1 MDLALSAPKAVNLGR
16 DTQAGAPGCCR
27 ASLGPLGVLR
37 KRLVAGLLRRRG
49 RGGGEV
55 CLLPV
60 FFPRGLHSED
70 RVLIMVRVQAGIPE
84 YAGKMPR
91 SPLTLLW
98 WTPLTK
104 PPPHPPKKPKVFL
117 NDISHILEQGSE
129 KMSDRKKRMRESP
142 LGPGLA
148 KRWEKCLCLRA
159 LSAIQRPGQAVINT
173 FSTAH
178 CPSVAPVFPP

>member
-1 MDLALSAPKAVNLGR
+1 M
-16 DTQAGAPGCCR
+16 
-27 ASLGPLGVLR
+27 LR
-37 KRLVAGLLRRRG
+37 ERLVAGLLRRRG

-104 PPPHPPKKPKVFL
+104 PPPQTPKKPKVFL
-117 NDISHILEQGSE
+117 NDILHILEQGSE
-129 KMSDRKKRMRESP
+129 KMNDRKKRMRESP

-148 KRWEKCLCLRA
+148 KRWEKCLCVLYLPFSGLGRLSLIHSPTPAAPA
-159 LSAIQRPGQAVINT
+159 LPQ
-173 FSTAH
+173 F
-178 CPSVAPVFPP
+178 FPPKPYSIVISCVR